1 MPETAVSTG
10 SAQASDPTNPA
21 VPAFEFDPALPIS
34 ARVDGIEA
42 AIRDH
47 QVVVVAGETGS
58 GKTTQ
63 LPKICLKLGRRSIG
77 HTQPRR
83 IAARTVAERIAEE
96 IGVELGDLIGYQVRF
111 TRKASRN
118 TRVKVM
124 TDGVLLAE
132 IGHDRDLRRYD
143 TIIIDEAH
151 ERSLNIDFLLGYL
164 KQLLPRRPEL
174 KVIITS
180 ATIDTVRFAEH
191 FADDH
196 GNPAPIVEVSG
207 RTFPV
212 EMRYRPLVGNA
223 GEGAGDQQSED
234 LDQVD
239 GICRAVKELTTEGDG
254 DILVFLSGER
264 EIRDAADALRQAQGS
279 DLRRELRFTEVIPLY
294 ARLSAAEQHK
304 VFTAHTG
311 RRIVLATN
319 VAETSLTV
327 PGIRYVIDTGTA
339 RISRYSA
346 RTKVQRLP
354 IEPISQASANQ
365 RAGRCGRLGPGICIR
380 LYSEDDFAGRPEF
393 TEPEILRTNLAAVI
407 LQMAAADLG
416 DIASFPFVE
425 PPDSAQITD
434 GLRLL
439 EELGAIG
446 ARTHRTN
453 RPDRSR
459 SDQPKTQ
466 QPNSPRLTKVGRRLA
481 GIPIDPRMARML
493 LAGEEQGCLREML
506 IIVSG
511 LSVQDP
517 RERPAEH
524 QQAAD
529 QLHRRF
535 WAPMNDTDDEGPEP
549 VEGAAE
555 PDGSDFLAVL
565 RLWQYLR
572 QQQKSLSGNAFR
584 RLCRDEYLH
593 FLRIREWQDLHAQL
607 RQISREL
614 GLNLNTEPAD
624 HGKIHTA
631 ILSGLLSHV
640 GLAEVLEDRKRG
652 RGADGKRRRM
662 LREYLGARGTKFAIN
677 PGSSVAKINPPLA
690 MAAEIVETSRLW
702 ARTVAAIDVAQVEEV
717 GRHLLKH
724 TYSEPHWSARSG
736 SVMAYE
742 QVTLYGIPIIG
753 RRRVGYAK
761 INPAEAREIF
771 IRSALVEGDWRTRHR
786 FFAENQKVRA
796 EAEELEERTRRRDL
810 LVDDHVIFDFY
821 DARIPADVSSGAH
834 FDRWWK
840 QVREADPDRLSLTL
854 DDLVVDGQAAGADD
868 FPEVWSSGELD
879 FKIDYTFEPGSS
891 RDGVGIEIPVG
902 LLNRTDPAKF
912 SWQVP
917 GLRSELA
924 GELIR
929 SLPKAIRRNFVPA
942 PQFAQQALAWIGDH
956 PQVHDRSFPDALGEA
971 LRALTGVVI
980 PADAWLSSPPP
991 SHLLPTYLIKDKG
1004 TVIGEGKDLDEL
1016 KQRLAPA
1023 VSKTLN
1029 RAAEKVTSTGAAD
1042 WVFGTIDD
1050 EIRTGSL
1057 ISYPGLV
1064 DEGSTVGLKVYESA
1078 GRRDHFHALGVR
1090 RLVMINIPDPTRWVI
1105 GHLGNKQKLALGGS
1119 PYPGVPQL
1127 LADARLAAVGE
1138 LIRQHAGGGTHDQ
1151 QAFRRLCDQVRADH
1165 ADRMRELVN
1174 ETAAA
1179 LEAWEQVS
1187 AQLDA
1192 VKAIDDLAAADL
1204 REQLANLIFPGFLA
1218 VTDAERVPDLTRYL
1232 RAALNR
1238 VTVLRANPAKDA
1250 AGLATIT
1257 RVEDAYAELC
1267 GKLPDGPLPAD
1278 VEEIGWMLE
1287 ELRVGLFAQQ
1297 LRTKF
1302 PVSEKRVMNA
1312 LAGAG
1317 RTHGLGS

>member
-1 MPETAVSTG
+1 MDEIET
-10 SAQASDPTNPA
+10 
-21 VPAFEFDPALPIS
+21 
-34 ARVDGIEA
+34 

-63 LPKICLKLGRRSIG
+63 LPKICLKLGRRSVG

-96 IGVELGDLIGYQVRF
+96 IGVELGDLVGYQVRF
-111 TRKASRN
+111 TRKASRS

-164 KQLLPRRPEL
+164 RQLLPRRPEL

-191 FADDH
+191 FADDQ
-196 GNPAPIVEVSG
+196 GRPAPIVEVSG
-207 RTFPV
+207 RTYPV
-212 EMRYRPLVGNA
+212 EVRYRPLVGNA
-223 GEGAGDQQSED
+223 GEGAGDQQAED

-239 GICRAVKELTTEGDG
+239 GICRAVKELAAEGDG

-264 EIRDAADALRQAQGS
+264 EIRDAADALNG
-279 DLRRELRFTEVIPLY
+279 LNLRFTDVLPLY

-365 RAGRCGRLGPGICIR
+365 RTGRCGRLGPGICIR
-380 LYSEDDFAGRPEF
+380 LFSEEDFAGRPEF

-416 DIASFPFVE
+416 NIASFPFVE

-439 EELGAIG
+439 DELGAIKG
-446 ARTHRTN
+446 RNESKA
-453 RPDRSR
+453 
-459 SDQPKTQ
+459 
-466 QPNSPRLTKVGRRLA
+466 SPRLTKVGRRLA

-493 LAGEEQGCLREML
+493 LAGEHQGCLREML

-535 WAPMNDTDDEGPEP
+535 WAPLNDADEASSQDAGS
-549 VEGAAE
+549 GDSAE
-555 PDGSDFLAVL
+555 PEGSDFLAIL

-572 QQQKSLSGNAFR
+572 GQQKSLSGNAFR
-584 RLCRDEYLH
+584 RMCRDEYLH

-607 RQISREL
+607 RQITREL
-614 GLNLNTEPAD
+614 GLNINSEPAEQSR
-624 HGKIHTA
+624 IHTA

-640 GLAEVLEDRKRG
+640 GLAEVMEDRKQRG
-652 RGADGKRRRM
+652 RTADGKRRRPS

-677 PGSSVAKINPPLA
+677 PGSSVAKISPPLV

-702 ARTVAAIDVAQVEEV
+702 ARTVASIDVAQVEEV
-717 GRHLLKH
+717 GQHLLKH

-753 RRRVGYAK
+753 RRRVGYNK
-761 INPAEAREIF
+761 INPSEAREIF
-771 IRSALVEGDWRTRHR
+771 IRSALVEGDWRTRHQ
-786 FFAENQKVRA
+786 FFTDNQKVRA

-810 LVDDHVIFDFY
+810 LVDDQVIFDFY
-821 DARIPADVSSGAH
+821 DARIPADVTSGAH
-834 FDRWWK
+834 LDRWWK
-840 QVREADPDRLSLTL
+840 EVRQSDPGRLSLSL
-854 DDLVVDGQAAGADD
+854 DDLVVDAQAAGADE

-902 LLNRTDPAKF
+902 LLNRTDPATF

-942 PQFAQQALAWIGDH
+942 PQFAQRALAWIGDH
-956 PQVHDRSFPDALGEA
+956 PQVLQQSFPVALGEA
-971 LRALTGVVI
+971 LRALTGVVV

-991 SHLLPTYLIKDKG
+991 AHLLPTYLIKDKDR
-1004 TVIGEGKDLDEL
+1004 VIGEGKDLDEL
-1016 KQRLAPA
+1016 KQQLAPA
-1023 VSKTLN
+1023 ASVVLN
-1029 RAAEKVTSTGAAD
+1029 RAAEKVTSTGAKD

-1050 EIRTGSL
+1050 QIRTGSL

-1064 DEGSTVGLKVYESA
+1064 DEGNSVGLKVYESA
-1078 GRRDHFHALGVR
+1078 DRRDHFHALGLR

-1105 GHLGNKQKLALGGS
+1105 GHLGNKAKLALGGS
-1119 PYPGVPQL
+1119 PYSGVPEL
-1127 LADARLAAVGE
+1127 LADARLAAAGE
-1138 LIRQHAGGGTHDQ
+1138 LIRQHQGSRTHDQ
-1151 QAFRRLCDQVRADH
+1151 QSFRRLCDQVRADH
-1165 ADRMRELVN
+1165 ADRMRTLVN

-1179 LEAWEQVS
+1179 LEVWEQIS

-1218 VTDAERVPDLTRYL
+1218 VTDAERLPDLTRYL

-1238 VTVLRANPAKDA
+1238 VAVLRANPAKDA
-1250 AGLATIT
+1250 AGLATMT

-1278 VEEIGWMLE
+1278 VEQIGWMLE
-1287 ELRVGLFAQQ
+1287 ELRVGLYAQQ
-1297 LRTKF
+1297 LRTRF

-1312 LAGAG
+1312 IARAG
-1317 RTHGLGS
+1317 RAHGLG